1 MALHFAYKV
10 IFEGGRYPGPTATFV
25 PSPVARVF
33 QPRNLNP
40 VLVAVAES
48 AIVTVAPGTVCVT
61 AAAVVAPLLP
71 LKVTV

>member
-1 MALHFAYKV
+1 M

-33 QPRNLNP
+33 QPVNVKP

-48 AIVTVAPGTVCVT
+48 ATVTVAPGTDCVT
-61 AAAVVAPLLP
+61 DGAVEVPELP
-71 LKVTV
+71 SKVTVNGVELH